1 MTLFDLIAILII
13 VVSGAV
19 GFTRGA
25 VRELVTVFAFTLSA
39 LAAIYMMP
47 VVGPAA
53 RHMMHPAWVANAGA
67 VVAVFLVAYISLR
80 LLGGWVTSRLHEQA
94 ALGALDRT
102 VGLCFGVVRALVFL
116 GVFYLVFNMAT
127 PADLV
132 PKWISEGKLYPLA
145 RASAR
150 IVGSVAPRA
159 LKASSHIG
167 PALERAV
174 TDTGEN
180 DAVTAPEPAG
190 QAERQL
196 PVVEDSPG
204 AAPQT
209 VQKRPHKSAGYDKRN
224 RDDIDALV
232 ERSR

>member
-94 ALGALDRT
+94 ALGTIDRT
-102 VGLCFGVVRALVFL
+102 IGLGFGVVRALVFL

-127 PADLV
+127 PPELV
-132 PKWISEGKLYPLA
+132 PTWISEAKLYPLA
-145 RASAR
+145 REAGR
-150 IVGSVAPRA
+150 IVGAVAPRA
-159 LKASSHIG
+159 LRASSHIG

-174 TDTGEN
+174 T
-180 DAVTAPEPAG
+180 
-190 QAERQL
+190 
-196 PVVEDSPG
+196 EDGIDDNVFG
-204 AAPQT
+204 AAAPADKI
-209 VQKRPHKSAGYDKRN
+209 VPSAAGSRSRNSTPPNPGYDKRS